1 MWGVNWAEGSRFRAV
16 LAQYYSSLC
25 FIKTFLEKKTKN
37 CPDCRLNWNARKQ
50 VETGPQIILGQR
62 HSGNPEAPR
71 CGTLAERCTQLC
83 LFARKMFKTNFNNP
97 PGEQYRTADDE
108 EKKKNWPSQNAELRN
123 KGDHQSPI
131 CDFRPKICDMRLR
144 LRSLQML
151 NFALAACSFNML
163 MLELKQ
169 IVNANYL
176 YKTKILVKGQYLAV
190 PGNVVTVV

>member
-1 MWGVNWAEGSRFRAV
+1 
-16 LAQYYSSLC
+16 
-25 FIKTFLEKKTKN
+25 
-37 CPDCRLNWNARKQ
+37 
-50 VETGPQIILGQR
+50 
-62 HSGNPEAPR
+62 
-71 CGTLAERCTQLC
+71 
-83 LFARKMFKTNFNNP
+83 
-97 PGEQYRTADDE
+97 
-108 EKKKNWPSQNAELRN
+108 
-123 KGDHQSPI
+123 
-131 CDFRPKICDMRLR
+131 MRLR